1 MNRSLSLIV
10 AIAALGLVGS
20 AQGAGPADQA
30 AAQSST
36 AQPSTIPSTEPGP
49 PSTMGRQSDPSSPQS
64 DPATTAQ
71 AGISSASENTRLA
84 AIVPAGMSTQE
95 ACTGFRSTDDCAA
108 ALHASQNLG
117 ISFTDLKAKMTGG
130 EKLGEAIKELK
141 PGANIKS
148 EVRKAEEQARADARS
163 PTG

>member
-1 MNRSLSLIV
+1 MNRSLSLIA

-20 AQGAGPADQA
+20 AQAAGPGDQA

-36 AQPSTIPSTEPGP
+36 AQSSTIPSTEPGP
-49 PSTMGRQSDPSSPQS
+49 PTMGRQSDPSSPQS

-95 ACTGFRSTDDCAA
+95 ACAGFRSTDDCAA

-130 EKLGEAIKELK
+130 QKLGEAIKELK
-141 PGANIKS
+141 PGANVKS